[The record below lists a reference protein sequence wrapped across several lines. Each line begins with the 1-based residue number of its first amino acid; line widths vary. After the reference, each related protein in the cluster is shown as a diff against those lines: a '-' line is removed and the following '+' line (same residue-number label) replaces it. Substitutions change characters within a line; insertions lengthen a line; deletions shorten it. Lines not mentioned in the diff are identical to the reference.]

1 MVVVSK
7 YLHLLT
13 RNEKPC
19 IIGFIEYQKVVSN
32 RNHKKGQYIMIYG
45 YARVSTNKQEL
56 DIQIKALKEA
66 GATKVY
72 KEKISGAKADRKELN
87 TLLETIKAG
96 DTLVVTK
103 ADRIAR
109 SLSQLEKIVTELTDR
124 GVAVH
129 IINMGLFTR
138 ESMANPMTKLLFD
151 VLGAFADFERKMIL
165 ERTQEGIKDARE
177 KGVKFG
183 RKSKTYVIEGA
194 LLHAIEQVEAGT
206 MSQPEGA
213 EFAGCSVA
221 TFKRRLKEYREQ
233 KSN

>member
-1 MVVVSK
+1 
-7 YLHLLT
+7 
-13 RNEKPC
+13 
-19 IIGFIEYQKVVSN
+19 
-32 RNHKKGQYIMIYG
+32 MILG
-45 YARVSTNKQEL
+45 YARVSTDKQEL
-56 DIQIKALKEA
+56 DIQIKSLREK
-66 GATKVY
+66 GATKIY

-87 TLLETIKAG
+87 KLLEVIKAG

-109 SLSQLEKIVTELTDR
+109 SLSQLEKIVTKLTNR

-129 IINMGLFTR
+129 IINMGMFTA
-138 ESMANPMTKLLFD
+138 ETMENPMTKLLFN
-151 VLGAFADFERKMIL
+151 VLGAFAEFERDMIL
-165 ERTQEGIKDARE
+165 ERTQEGIQNARD

-183 RKSKTYVIEGA
+183 RKSKTHKIEGA
-194 LLHAIEQVEAGT
+194 LLHAIEQVETGT

-233 KSN
+233 QATK